1 MDTID
6 LYPGGELCGLCY
18 NRARGYAF
26 INGVRYCHGE
36 DDSPTCYERAV
47 RGEID

>member
-6 LYPGGELCGLCY
+6 LYPDDELCGLCG
-18 NRARGYAF
+18 NVAAGFASVS
-26 INGVRYCHGE
+26 GVRYCHGE